1 MATHS
6 VKASTSFWVIAVIAF
21 IWNGFG
27 VLAYLG
33 NAFMSE
39 EIKAALPKEQ
49 LNMLNNTPA
58 WVTAAFAIAV
68 WGGLL
73 GSILLLARKK
83 QAKRFFE
90 ISLLGLIV
98 QLIYNFFI
106 IDSVKIY
113 GNTSVILPIIT
124 LAFAIFLIGHAKRCT
139 KEDLLT

>member
-27 VLAYLG
+27 VMAYLG
-33 NAFMSE
+33 NAFMTE
-39 EIKAALPKEQ
+39 EIRAALPKEQ

-73 GSILLLARKK
+73 GSILLFVRKK
-83 QAKRFFE
+83 QAKRLFE
-90 ISLLGLIV
+90 ISFLGLIV
-98 QLIYNFFI
+98 QLIYNFII

-124 LAFAIFLIGHAKRCT
+124 FVFAIFLIGHAKRCI
-139 KEDLLT
+139 KADLLT